1 MIILLGRDLYM
12 HTNRVKLSTQ
22 QLFITIKRKGV
33 LKLHSYKSESHLSK
47 DYPCQAWFHFFKK
60 HGHMIPLW
68 KGKNPIYFG
77 VIRSKVKVTITIN
90 GIFDNRVIST

>member
-12 HTNRVKLSTQ
+12 HTNRVKLSSQ

-47 DYPCQAWFHFFKK
+47 DYPCQAWFHLAK
-60 HGHMIPLW
+60 
-68 KGKNPIYFG
+68 
-77 VIRSKVKVTITIN
+77 ITRNVCITKYACLYKLSN
-90 GIFDNRVIST
+90 GIMVMTPK